1 MKTAKAFLAIAVGL
15 LAFSLAAAPA
25 LAWWPGMGFGLG
37 GPGFGGLGFP
47 GFGGWGFPG
56 YGQGFGYPGAFG
68 YGFPGLGGC
77 GYPGAGYGYP
87 GFGFPGYGGAGWG
100 LGKGLGYGSPMSV
113 PSQMGY

>member
-56 YGQGFGYPGAFG
+56 YGQGFGYPG
-68 YGFPGLGGC
+68 
-77 GYPGAGYGYP
+77 
-87 GFGFPGYGGAGWG
+87 FGFPGYGGAGWG